1 MKRTV
6 SLVSFAA
13 VLFACLTPMP
23 QLTAQALP
31 QKNLQIH
38 YRVID
43 LGTLGGTFGYA
54 GGLNIWG
61 SVVGGS
67 TLAGDTAQHAY
78 IWRNGQMTDLGTL
91 GGLNSDA
98 GFPPNDLN
106 QVAGIAEISTPDPL
120 GEDYC
125 GFGTGLTC
133 VPFLWQKGK
142 MTTLPLLGGN
152 NGITG
157 EINIWGV
164 IAGSSETTTQDPG
177 CLPPQTFQSQPVYWS
192 KGKVHQLPILSG
204 DTVGIAQV
212 INNPGQIAGRSG
224 TCSRP
229 GLHAVFW
236 QDGRVMDMG
245 NLGGTGGN
253 NPFDINTWGQV
264 VGFSF
269 LAGDETAHAFLWD
282 RHSGMKDLGTVPGD
296 FLSFADGINDFGQV
310 VGSSCDGDGNCRAF
324 LWQKGIMTDLNTLI
338 PPDSPLYLID
348 ASGTINNVGQIAGLG
363 VDLNSDEI
371 HPFLLIPCVG
381 ACPSY
386 GQNVGAAS
394 SENRRIVLSEKARQT
409 LHRYAGRKQSPP
421 GLRAA
426 HPQ

>member
-6 SLVSFAA
+6 LLLSFAA
-13 VLFACLTPMP
+13 VLFACLTPVA

-54 GGLNIWG
+54 GGLNSWG
-61 SVVGGS
+61 SVNGGS
-67 TLAGDTAQHAY
+67 NLPGDTAQHAY
-78 IWRNGQMTDLGTL
+78 IWVNGQMTDLGTL

-98 GFPPNDLN
+98 GFPLNDLN
-106 QVAGIAEISTPDPL
+106 QVAGFAETPTPDPL

-125 GFGTGLTC
+125 GFGTGLSC
-133 VPFLWQKGK
+133 LPFLWQKGK
-142 MTTLPLLGGN
+142 ITPLPLLGGN
-152 NGITG
+152 NGIVG
-157 EINIWGV
+157 GINNWGV
-164 IAGSSETTTQDPG
+164 IAGSSETSTQDSD
-177 CLPPQTFQSQPVYWS
+177 CLPPQILQSQAVYWS
-192 KGKVHQLPILSG
+192 KDKVHQLPTLAG
-204 DTVGIAQV
+204 DTVSIAQV
-212 INNPGQIAGRSG
+212 INDLGQIAGRSG

-229 GLHAVFW
+229 GLHAVLW

-245 NLGGTGGN
+245 NLGGTGA
-253 NPFDINTWGQV
+253 NPFDINIWGQV

-269 LAGDETAHAFLWD
+269 LADHETAHAFLWD

-310 VGSSCDGDGNCRAF
+310 VGSSCDEDRNCRAF
-324 LWQKGIMTDLNTLI
+324 FWQKGIMTDLNTLI

-348 ASGTINNVGQIAGLG
+348 ASGTINNLGEIAGLG
-363 VDLNSDEI
+363 VDLNTDEI

-381 ACPSY
+381 ACTHY
-386 GQNVGAAS
+386 GQNTEAAS
-394 SENRRIVLSEKARQT
+394 AQNRRIVLSEKVRQM
-409 LHRYAGRKQSPP
+409 LRRYDGRKQSLP
-421 GLRAA
+421 GLRA
-426 HPQ
+426 HL